1 MIVNKASEIL
11 CLALEV
17 YIISVYFRAALPPE
31 ALPATVLEVGELQ
44 NLGSEQRRGQPDRSK
59 KDKYELRDVAPRKIK
74 ISKGS
79 SLSGSKSD
87 DLVDEELARMAE
99 AESLNEL
106 APKVCYTI

>member
-1 MIVNKASEIL
+1 M
-11 CLALEV
+11 CLALKI
-17 YIISVYFRAALPPE
+17 YNITIYFRPALPSE

-44 NLGSEQRRGQPDRSK
+44 NHGSEQRRSQPDKSK
-59 KDKYELRDVAPRKIK
+59 RDKYDVRDVIPRKVK

-87 DLVDEELARMAE
+87 DLVDEELAKMAE

-106 APKVCYTI
+106 APNVCYTIWDGVR